1 MTYRCLTAAALV
13 ALFAVTQPAAAQFVV
28 SAGGSEFEE
37 GLSVAPDAVGGAFIT
52 GNFFGTA
59 TFGSGP
65 AAVTLT
71 SAGNGD
77 AFVARYD
84 ESGSLVFAQQIG
96 GPSFDEGLGVASDG
110 DGGAFVTGY
119 FSGTLTLGSGSE
131 AVTLTSAGVEDVFLA
146 RYDAQGGLVFAVS
159 AGGESV
165 ERSYGVALDGVGGVY
180 IAGQFRDEATF
191 GSGAAADTLTSAGF
205 EDVFLARYDD
215 RGELV
220 YAVRAGGSSFDR
232 GLSVSADGAGGAFVT
247 GPFFG
252 TVTFG
257 SGPDSVTLTSAGGN
271 NTFVARYDA
280 AGSLVYAVGV
290 GGSDSNE
297 GRGVAADGAGGA
309 FVTGY
314 FFGAATFGNEPNAV
328 TLTSSGSGD
337 VFLARYDG
345 EGTLAVGAEM
355 VPALP
360 AAALSVYPNPLDRTT
375 GGTVRLA
382 IGANQDVT
390 LSLFDGLGRRI
401 AVLYRGTVS
410 GSVEAALPTGLAAG
424 VYLVKAEGIGLAET
438 MRVVVAR

>member
-252 TVTFG
+252 TVT
-257 SGPDSVTLTSAGGN
+257 SG
-271 NTFVARYDA
+271 
-280 AGSLVYAVGV
+280 
-290 GGSDSNE
+290 
-297 GRGVAADGAGGA
+297 AD
-309 FVTGY
+309 
-314 FFGAATFGNEPNAV
+314 
-328 TLTSSGSGD
+328 
-337 VFLARYDG
+337 
-345 EGTLAVGAEM
+345 
-355 VPALP
+355 
-360 AAALSVYPNPLDRTT
+360 
-375 GGTVRLA
+375 
-382 IGANQDVT
+382 
-390 LSLFDGLGRRI
+390 
-401 AVLYRGTVS
+401 
-410 GSVEAALPTGLAAG
+410 PTP
-424 VYLVKAEGIGLAET
+424 
-438 MRVVVAR
+438 